1 MMLKFAA
8 LSAVCAVLAAGTA
21 QTVVMLARP
30 APPAQLRQVQSA
42 VAASEAS
49 APQATASDATNGT
62 GAEVV
67 KSADGH
73 FWAEAMVDGARVR
86 FLVDTGATAVA
97 LTVDDARRL
106 GMNPEALNYD
116 YKVMTASGE
125 ARAAQ
130 IRLASISVG
139 GARVDDVPAM
149 VIEKGLPASLLGMSY
164 LGRLSRFEATQTA
177 LILRP

>member
-1 MMLKFAA
+1 MLKFA
-8 LSAVCAVLAAGTA
+8 SLAAVGALCAAGAA
-21 QTVVMLARP
+21 QTVLMFDHHESGP
-30 APPAQLRQVQSA
+30 ELRQAQSA
-42 VAASEAS
+42 VAAPATAADAS
-49 APQATASDATNGT
+49 ASDVAGGS

-73 FWAEAMVDGARVR
+73 YWAEALVDGERVR

-97 LTVDDARRL
+97 LTADDARRL
-106 GMNPEALNYD
+106 GFNPTELDYS
-116 YKVMTASGE
+116 YKVMTAGGE
-125 ARAAQ
+125 ARAAE

-149 VIEKGLPASLLGMSY
+149 VIERGLPASLLGMTY
-164 LGRLSRFEATQTA
+164 LGRLSRFEATRTS

>member
-8 LSAVCAVLAAGTA
+8 LSAACALCAAGTA

-30 APPAQLRQVQSA
+30 EPAPQLRQAQSA
-42 VAASEAS
+42 VAVPQAS
-49 APQATASDATNGT
+49 APDAAGSDPTGGA

-67 KSADGH
+67 KSPDGH
-73 FWAEAMVDGARVR
+73 FWAEALVDGSRVR

-106 GMNPEALNYD
+106 GMNPEALSYD
-116 YKVMTASGE
+116 YTVMTAGGE

-130 IRLASISVG
+130 VRLASISIG
-139 GARVDDVPAM
+139 GAEVDNVPAM

>member
-1 MMLKFAA
+1 MMLKFAT
-8 LSAVCAVLAAGTA
+8 LSAVGAACAAGAA
-21 QTVVMLARP
+21 QAIVMLNRP
-30 APPAQLRQVQSA
+30 DAAPQLRQAQSA
-42 VAASEAS
+42 VAASETP
-49 APQATASDATNGT
+49 APAAAADPTEGT

-73 FWAEAMVDGARVR
+73 YWAEALVDGARVR

-106 GMNPEALNYD
+106 GINPEALDYD
-116 YKVMTASGE
+116 YKVMTAGGE

-130 IRLASISVG
+130 IRLASVSVG

-164 LGRLSRFEATQTA
+164 LGRLSKFEATQTA

>member
-1 MMLKFAA
+1 MLKFAA
-8 LSAVCAVLAAGTA
+8 LSAIGAVCAVGAAQAIVLLG
-21 QTVVMLARP
+21 RPEP
-30 APPAQLRQVQSA
+30 APQLRQAQSA
-42 VAASEAS
+42 VAAPDPEAS
-49 APQATASDATNGT
+49 ASADPTDGS

-73 FWAEAMVDGARVR
+73 YWAEALVDGARVR

-106 GMNPEALNYD
+106 GLNPDALQYD

-130 IRLASISVG
+130 IRLASVSVG

-164 LGRLSRFEATQTA
+164 LGRLSRFEATRTA

>member
-1 MMLKFAA
+1 MLRFAA
-8 LSAVCAVLAAGTA
+8 LSMAGAVCMTGAALLIMMYA
-21 QTVVMLARP
+21 EAHPV
-30 APPAQLRQVQSA
+30 APLRQAQSV
-42 VAASEAS
+42 VATPSPAAETASE
-49 APQATASDATNGT
+49 PDATGGT

-67 KSADGH
+67 KSPDGH
-73 FWAEAMVDGARVR
+73 YWAEAMVDGERVR

-97 LTVDDARRL
+97 LTAQDAERL
-106 GMNPEALNYD
+106 GFDPASLNYTAT
-116 YKVMTASGE
+116 VMTAGGP

-130 IRLASISVG
+130 VRLASVSVG

-164 LGRLSRFEATQTA
+164 LGRLSQFEATRTA

>member
-1 MMLKFAA
+1 MFE
-8 LSAVCAVLAAGTA
+8 
-21 QTVVMLARP
+21 RP
-30 APPAQLRQVQSA
+30 GSNSELRQAQNATTTQVQTDTDR
-42 VAASEAS
+42 V
-49 APQATASDATNGT
+49 PVSDPTGGA

-67 KSADGH
+67 KSPDGH
-73 FWAEAMVDGARVR
+73 YWAEALVDGQRVR

-97 LTVDDARRL
+97 LTIDDARRL
-106 GMNPEALNYD
+106 GFNPSDLNYA

-125 ARAAQ
+125 ARAAEV
-130 IRLASISVG
+130 RLASISVG